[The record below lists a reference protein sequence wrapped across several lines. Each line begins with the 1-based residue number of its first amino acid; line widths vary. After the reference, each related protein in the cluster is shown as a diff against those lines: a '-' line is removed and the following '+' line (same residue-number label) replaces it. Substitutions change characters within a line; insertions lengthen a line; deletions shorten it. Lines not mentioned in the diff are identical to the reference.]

1 MGGNASANE
10 TMPAILPE
18 GVRRLGPMPS
28 FASPHPRYQRSFLAS
43 VQEILDAHEGVH
55 WTGLT
60 VFGEETYTVEELA
73 APDAFAAFA
82 QRLRDLALLETP
94 RPEGKVPETL
104 LWWVD
109 GDEYLGRLSIRHE
122 LTDALREFGGHIG
135 YVVRPFARRQSHAR
149 AMLAAALP
157 IARDLGIDPALL
169 TCDADNVGSRRV
181 IESNGGVLED
191 QREAKLR
198 FWVPTSI

>member
-1 MGGNASANE
+1 
-10 TMPAILPE
+10 
-18 GVRRLGPMPS
+18 MPS

-82 QRLRDLALLETP
+82 HRLGDLALPETP

-109 GDEYLGRLSIRHE
+109 GDEFLGRLSIRHE

-135 YVVRPFARRQSHAR
+135 YVVRPSARRQGHAR

-191 QREAKLR
+191 QREDKLR

>member
-1 MGGNASANE
+1 
-10 TMPAILPE
+10 
-18 GVRRLGPMPS
+18 MPS
-28 FASPHPRYQRSFLAS
+28 FASPHSRYQQSFLRS
-43 VQEILDAHEGVH
+43 VQEILDAHEEDH

-60 VFGEETYTVEELA
+60 VFGEETHTIEQLA
-73 APDAFAAFA
+73 VPDAFAAFA
-82 QRLRDLALLETP
+82 QRLRDLARQETP

-135 YVVRPFARRQSHAR
+135 YVVRPSARRQGHAR

-157 IARDLGIDPALL
+157 ITRGLGIDPALL

-181 IESNGGVLED
+181 IESSGGVLED
-191 QREAKLR
+191 QREDKLR
-198 FWVPTSI
+198 FWVPTSV

>member
-1 MGGNASANE
+1 
-10 TMPAILPE
+10 
-18 GVRRLGPMPS
+18 MPS

-43 VQEILDAHEGVH
+43 VQEILDAHEGDH

-60 VFGEETYTVEELA
+60 IFGEEAYMVEELA
-73 APDAFAAFA
+73 VPAAFAAFA
-82 QRLRDLALLETP
+82 QRLRNLAQLETR

-135 YVVRPFARRQSHAR
+135 YVVRPSARRQGHAR

-181 IESNGGVLED
+181 I
-191 QREAKLR
+191 
-198 FWVPTSI
+198 

>member
-1 MGGNASANE
+1 
-10 TMPAILPE
+10 
-18 GVRRLGPMPS
+18 MPS
-28 FASPHPRYQRSFLAS
+28 YASPHPRYQQSFLAS
-43 VQEILDAHEGVH
+43 VQEILEAGEGDH

-60 VFGEETYTVEELA
+60 IFGEETHTVEELA
-73 APDAFAAFA
+73 DPGAFVAFTR
-82 QRLRDLALLETP
+82 RLHDLSLPGTP

-109 GDEYLGRLSIRHE
+109 GDEYLGRLSIRHQ

-135 YVVRPFARRQSHAR
+135 YMVRPSARGQGHAG

-191 QREAKLR
+191 QREDKLR
-198 FWVPTSI
+198 FWVPTSV